1 MHGFSYLYS
10 SQSYLTLTLVLQC
23 YAKAHYMGTIWNFRD
38 IYFNAFNDCRPRYL
52 VVILKIYSVFSALMI
67 SMAVYA
73 LLYRAF
79 TGFEF

>member
-1 MHGFSYLYS
+1 
-10 SQSYLTLTLVLQC
+10 
-23 YAKAHYMGTIWNFRD
+23 MGTIWNFKN
-38 IYFNAFNDCRPRYL
+38 IYFAAFDNCEPKFL
-52 VVILKIYSVFSALMI
+52 VVLLKIYSIFSALMI